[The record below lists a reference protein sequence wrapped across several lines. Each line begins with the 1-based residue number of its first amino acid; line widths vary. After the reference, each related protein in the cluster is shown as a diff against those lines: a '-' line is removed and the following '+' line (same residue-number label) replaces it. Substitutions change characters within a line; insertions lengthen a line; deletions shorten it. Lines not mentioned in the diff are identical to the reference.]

1 MKAKHPVMG
10 QWWYFVDK
18 CLPFGSSISCAQFQA
33 FSDALRHIT
42 EWKLKLTICIHIP
55 PAISNYLDDFL
66 FMALTKLVCNGMMSQ
81 FLQLCKDI
89 GCPISMEKTE
99 WGTTFIVFLGILLN
113 GRSYTLSI
121 PMEKRNKAV
130 QLIQTAISK
139 RKVTVHFIQKLT
151 GTLNFLNWAIVP
163 G

>member
-1 MKAKHPVMG
+1 
-10 QWWYFVDK
+10 
-18 CLPFGSSISCAQFQA
+18 
-33 FSDALRHIT
+33 
-42 EWKLKLTICIHIP
+42 
-55 PAISNYLDDFL
+55 
-66 FMALTKLVCNGMMSQ
+66 
-81 FLQLCKDI
+81 
-89 GCPISMEKTE
+89 MEKTE
-99 WGTTFIVFLGILLN
+99 WGTTLIVFLGILLN

-151 GTLNFLNWAIVP
+151 GTLNFLNRAIIP

>member
-1 MKAKHPVMG
+1 M
-10 QWWYFVDK
+10 
-18 CLPFGSSISCAQFQA
+18 
-33 FSDALRHIT
+33 
-42 EWKLKLTICIHIP
+42 
-55 PAISNYLDDFL
+55 
-66 FMALTKLVCNGMMSQ
+66 
-81 FLQLCKDI
+81 
-89 GCPISMEKTE
+89 E
-99 WGTTFIVFLGILLN
+99 WGTTLIVFLGILLN

-151 GTLNFLNWAIVP
+151 GTLNFLNRAIVP

>member
-1 MKAKHPVMG
+1 
-10 QWWYFVDK
+10 
-18 CLPFGSSISCAQFQA
+18 
-33 FSDALRHIT
+33 
-42 EWKLKLTICIHIP
+42 
-55 PAISNYLDDFL
+55 
-66 FMALTKLVCNGMMSQ
+66 
-81 FLQLCKDI
+81 
-89 GCPISMEKTE
+89 MEKME
-99 WGTTFIVFLGILLN
+99 WGTTLIVFLGILLN

-151 GTLNFLNWAIVP
+151 GTLNFLNRAIVP